1 MSDDLVNQITLNFL
15 ISKQQMQKLNKKI
28 KQKEEDKM
36 KTDMEIYREQIV
48 ELFTKFINDEFPDDL
63 LEDVKHSYTYFIEKS
78 IYYLKMHSDLTIEA
92 NVETNESLTVD
103 TNLEDD
109 LEEED
114 LNDDISDNNEESLED
129 DEDISDNDEEGL
141 EDDTVA
147 SLDDDISETVASLDD
162 ELEDET
168 TNKVASLDDELEDE
182 STNDVVEA
190 VNLENEVAN
199 KVANEAVAIKEE
211 LVYPRVYKKLHKS
224 TNSKGVDDIQKLP
237 LDWFN
242 TVRQNYKQN
251 QIIPRQKDK
260 KEIVLKSPNN
270 YKNTEKKNI
279 SNLYEGKP
287 KDKKNTK

>member
-78 IYYLKMHSDLTIEA
+78 IYYLKMHSVLTIET
-92 NVETNESLTVD
+92 TNDSLTVD
-103 TNLEDD
+103 TNLE
-109 LEEED
+109 
-114 LNDDISDNNEESLED
+114 
-129 DEDISDNDEEGL
+129 EDISDNDIS
-141 EDDTVA
+141 DNDISDNDISDNDISDTVA
-147 SLDDDISETVASLDD
+147 SLDEDISESVASLEED
-162 ELEDET
+162 LEE
-168 TNKVASLDDELEDE
+168 EDKE
-182 STNDVVEA
+182 SSNVVVE
-190 VNLENEVAN
+190 EV
-199 KVANEAVAIKEE
+199 
-211 LVYPRVYKKLHKS
+211 VYPRVYKKLHKS

-279 SNLYEGKP
+279 SNLYEDKS